1 MSVLLSKAE
10 HGQCRWI
17 VCEPVPARKGEPRD
31 IFNGRRVC
39 GAPVLRNSSYCLSH
53 HMIAYAPVASA
64 PAPAHD
70 FTVVR
75 RTPGLETLPELTD
88 IFE

>member
-1 MSVLLSKAE
+1 MSVLFSKAE

-17 VCEPVPARKGEPRD
+17 VCDAVPQKKGEPRD
-31 IFNGRRVC
+31 TLGGRRVC
-39 GAPVLRNSSYCLSH
+39 GEPVLGFSSYCLCH
-53 HMIAYAPVASA
+53 HMRVYAPVASA

-75 RTPGLETLPELTD
+75 CAADPDTLPELTE
-88 IFE
+88 IFG